1 MEETQAEKYLKQI
14 PEEARKKL
22 TIDNEG
28 NLVSNNRAMRRKK
41 PPADNWYTKNTNRI
55 QKKRK
60 KIRDKIKHNRRSA
73 EA

>member
-1 MEETQAEKYLKQI
+1 MEESKAQNILDQM

-22 TIDNEG
+22 MIDNEG
-28 NLVSNNRAMRRKK
+28 NLVSNNRAYRRKK
-41 PPADNWYTKNTNRI
+41 PPADNWFTKNTNRI

-60 KIRDKIKHNRRSA
+60 KIRDKIKHNRRST